1 MQTSSRNML
10 EVRKEVLDN
19 EYYFRVLRTTSTM
32 QLTAMCIPFGG
43 EIPKE
48 THPGTTQLL
57 YILQGTATLI
67 SGENDYKEYGGVG
80 SSMWVP
86 PGTEHRV
93 VSGKYGLF
101 GSMGEPVRKMVMGAG
116 EDLCA
121 VNDNESLKL
130 MSVYSPPVHPRDK
143 VIREYSGTIMPE
155 FRTEMLISIR
165 KWM

>member
-1 MQTSSRNML
+1 ML
-10 EVRKEVLDN
+10 SVRKEVLDN

-32 QLTAMCIPFGG
+32 QLTTMTIPFGG

-67 SGENDYKEYGGVG
+67 SGEDEREEYGGVG

-93 VSGKYGLF
+93 VSGKYISLKTID
-101 GSMGEPVRKMVMGAG
+101 GSVLEMVDVGKG
-116 EDLCA
+116 CHSDST
-121 VNDNESLKL
+121 NESLKL
-130 MSVYSPPVHPRDK
+130 MSVYSPPVHSYDK
-143 VIREYSGTIMPE
+143 VIREYSGVIMPIHGKHVK
-155 FRTEMLISIR
+155 ISIR
-165 KWM
+165 NWM